1 MNSLRQRLVAAVL
14 ARFRSITVA
23 GGYRSEVAHRVFL
36 WRTTNLAAGD
46 LPGIVLRDRST
57 ESSLLGRTSHEHRI
71 YFEADLY
78 MAGEGDIRALLAD
91 VQAAIAWMSPDK
103 TQGGIRWLIDGEPLA
118 VDTQPLDDVID
129 ALQEERKL
137 NAARLRFV
145 VLQRTKPF
153 DPFTL
158 ASPT

>member
-23 GGYRSEVAHRVFL
+23 GGYQTDVGNRVFL
-36 WRTTNLAAGD
+36 WRTTALGSTD
-46 LPGIVLRDRST
+46 LPGIVLRDRGGEST
-57 ESSLLGRTSHEHRI
+57 LVGRVSHEHRI

-78 MAGEGDIRALLAD
+78 MAGDGDIRALLAD
-91 VQAAIAWMSPDK
+91 VQKAIAWMSPDK
-103 TQGGIRWLIDGEPLA
+103 TQGGIRWLVDGDPLA
-118 VDTQPLDDVID
+118 VDTQPLDDQID

-145 VLQRTKPF
+145 VVQRTKPF
-153 DPFTL
+153 DPYTL